1 MATSEFM
8 VMKMV
13 DFCYGHRLLNYNGKC
28 KNLHGHTGQIEVY
41 IRAGTLDELGMVVDF
56 TKIKAVVKQWVNDNL
71 DHRMILCRKDPLV
84 ALLQQTGEPVY
95 LMDEN
100 PTAENIARHVYQE
113 VKRQKFNVTEVRLW
127 ESSSSFASYKEV

>member
-28 KNLHGHTGQIEVY
+28 KNLHGHNGQIEIY
-41 IRAGTLDELGMVVDF
+41 IGSGSLDELGMVVDF
-56 TKIKAVVKQWVNDNL
+56 TEIKPVVKCWVDENL
-71 DHRMILCRKDPLV
+71 DHRLLLCCKDPLV
-84 ALLQQTGEPVY
+84 PLLQQMGEPIY

-100 PTAENIARHVYQE
+100 PTAENIARHIYQE

-127 ESSSSFASYKEV
+127 ESSSSFASYRET